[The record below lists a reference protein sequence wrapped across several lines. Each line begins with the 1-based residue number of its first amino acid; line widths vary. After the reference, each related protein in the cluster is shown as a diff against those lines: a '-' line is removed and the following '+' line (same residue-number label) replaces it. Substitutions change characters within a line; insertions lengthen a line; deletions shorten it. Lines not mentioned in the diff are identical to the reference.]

1 MQTILGMTG
10 YQWAELGAGFAFILG
25 AIGSSI
31 GITTVANVGSG
42 ILAEDPDKFGRL
54 LLLIAMPG
62 SQGIYGFITAF
73 LIWVFFLSSPKSLAN
88 PGVGVQVFLASLPV
102 AFACLI
108 SAIYQGRTGA
118 GAAGIVAKKEEA
130 AGRAVVLPGL
140 VETYAVLSLII
151 SILFLIAIRG

>member
-1 MQTILGMTG
+1 MQTVLGMSG
-10 YQWAELGAGFAFILG
+10 FQWAELGAALAFISG
-25 AIGSSI
+25 AIGSSV
-31 GITTVANVGSG
+31 GITHVAKISSG

-73 LIWVFFLSSPKSLAN
+73 LIWVFFLSNPKSLVN
-88 PGVGVQVFLASLPV
+88 PQIGLQVFLAILPV
-102 AFACLI
+102 AVACLI
-108 SAIYQGRTGA
+108 SAIYQGQTGA
-118 GAAGIVAKKEEA
+118 ASAGIVAKKEEA

-151 SILFLIAIRG
+151 SILLLITLRG

>member
-1 MQTILGMTG
+1 MQTVLGMSG
-10 YQWAELGAGFAFILG
+10 FQWAELGAALAFIFG
-25 AIGSSI
+25 AIGSSV
-31 GITTVANVGSG
+31 GITYVANVSSG

-73 LIWVFFLSSPKSLAN
+73 LIWVFFLSNPKSVAN
-88 PGVGVQVFLASLPV
+88 PQIGVQVFLASLPV
-102 AFACLI
+102 AVACLI

>member
-1 MQTILGMTG
+1 MQTVLGMTG
-10 YQWAELGAGFAFILG
+10 FQWAELGAAVAFIGG
-25 AIGSSI
+25 ALGSSI
-31 GITTVANVGSG
+31 GITYVANVSSG

-73 LIWVFFLSSPKSLAN
+73 LIWVFFLSSPKSVAN
-88 PGVGVQVFLASLPV
+88 PQTGVQVFLASLPV
-102 AFACLI
+102 AFACLL

-130 AGRAVVLPGL
+130 SGRAIVLPGL
-140 VETYAVLSLII
+140 VETYAVLSLIV
-151 SILFLIAIRG
+151 SILLLIAIRG